1 MDKNI
6 AALLREDAKTV
17 HVTFDVDVS
26 FSYPVEDDLDEVFPA
41 AQPKGYKAAP
51 VKVKTYTY
59 VTHFDVRPG
68 DVLVVP
74 AAGQIKL
81 VTVQR
86 VDDEVKVEPNSPT
99 QYNWVISKV
108 DMVAHNAN
116 ETRNIEIETAVAD
129 AYRNN
134 LRKSFAQQILAGV
147 GDAQRDRLTALIAPS
162 TLG

>member
-17 HVTFDVDVS
+17 HVTFDVDISAGYPEMDDDDDEPVS
-26 FSYPVEDDLDEVFPA
+26 
-41 AQPKGYKAAP
+41 PKGYKAAP
-51 VKVKTYTY
+51 ARAKTYSY
-59 VTHFDVRPG
+59 VTHFDVKQG

-86 VDDEVKVEPNSPT
+86 VDDEVKIEPNST
-99 QYNWVISKV
+99 TRYQWVIAKV
-108 DMVAHNAN
+108 DMAAHTAN
-116 ETRNIEIETAVAD
+116 MDRNVEIETAVAE

>member
-51 VKVKTYTY
+51 VKVKTY

-86 VDDEVKVEPNSPT
+86 VDNEVKVEPNSPT

>member
-17 HVTFDVDVS
+17 HVTFDVDMNMH
-26 FSYPVEDDLDEVFPA
+26 YPVDEDDLDDAPA
-41 AQPKGYKAAP
+41 PKGYKAAP
-51 VKVKTYTY
+51 VKAKTYTY

-86 VDDEVKVEPNSPT
+86 VDDEVTVEPNSPT
-99 QYNWVISKV
+99 RYTWVISKV
-108 DMVAHNAN
+108 DMLAHNAN